1 MNKKDEPMEE
11 DDDYGDEQ
19 SMIDD
24 SSSENDVKDGTE
36 NDNAVQ
42 ALIS

>member
-1 MNKKDEPMEE
+1 M
-11 DDDYGDEQ
+11 
-19 SMIDD
+19 SDD
-24 SSSENDVKDGTE
+24 SSSENDAKDGTE